1 MTNFETGTRNTMMW
15 RVPWASATGGHTD
28 QIVEMLDVY
37 PCADPSQ
44 DSQAPFA
51 LDGEGSTQS
60 SRDLR
65 IAGDRVARTLVE
77 LAGLPTVASCN
88 GMDPVTG
95 S

>member
-44 DSQAPFA
+44 DSQAPLLWMA
-51 LDGEGSTQS
+51 KEAQS
-60 SRDLR
+60 S
-65 IAGDRVARTLVE
+65 GD
-77 LAGLPTVASCN
+77 P
-88 GMDPVTG
+88 
-95 S
+95 